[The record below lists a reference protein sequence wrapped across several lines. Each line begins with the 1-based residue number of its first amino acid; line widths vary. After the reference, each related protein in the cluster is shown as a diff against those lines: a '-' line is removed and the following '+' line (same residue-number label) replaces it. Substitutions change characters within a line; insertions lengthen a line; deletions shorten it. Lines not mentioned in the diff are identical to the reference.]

1 MFEVGK
7 SYRVRFRTN
16 DSTVSRVGEF
26 LARDDD
32 ILVLN
37 VEGVKTF
44 FHLGSGSIL
53 YLEEVD
59 EAAEA
64 ARDKA
69 RADRNIAAWS

>member
-1 MFEVGK
+1 MFEIGK

-26 LARDDD
+26 IAFSGD
-32 ILVLN
+32 ILALN

-44 FHLGSGSIL
+44 FHLASGSIL
-53 YLEEVD
+53 YIEEVD
-59 EAAEA
+59 EAAEK

-69 RADRNIAAWS
+69 RAAKNAAFF